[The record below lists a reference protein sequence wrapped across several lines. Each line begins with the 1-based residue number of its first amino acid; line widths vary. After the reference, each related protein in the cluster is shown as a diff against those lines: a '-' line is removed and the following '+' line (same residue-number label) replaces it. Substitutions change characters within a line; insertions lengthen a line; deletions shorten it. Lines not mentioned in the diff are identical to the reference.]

1 MKNKKSIAMAMA
13 AVSTFGA
20 VAPAFANE
28 VKTDINVRLSSG
40 KVLKV
45 KEDGKE
51 VYTRTE
57 IYNTNGTKDRSDD
70 TLKTAFK
77 NVEIVLS
84 KENEKD
90 SYLDEFVLA
99 EKAND
104 VAGVNNAEAQIKTAK
119 TIIAKAKEK
128 GAKVVVKN
136 EAAKIVN
143 GQFKDSKVTV
153 EITNKGSQ
161 KVNTIY
167 VFTGAEGIVDDEVE
181 APAVTGGSLF
191 DEIFSG
197 SFLANTTLDLD
208 SKDYFNI
215 NLMKALIEGNI
226 EKFDIVKDES
236 GVLNADLDVTL
247 YVKGSKKTNADKV
260 ITVTFK
266 NVAKLNKDLL
276 VNLPDV
282 ENSDF
287 SNHWAK
293 EQIVEAMFNK
303 YIDAS
308 STFRP
313 GDSITRAEFVKIVNR
328 VFKVD
333 TTLIDKSLNSGFEDV
348 NPSDWY
354 YAEIK
359 AAARVGYIRGYET
372 STVITDINGVTTEEK
387 VAEFRPNQAIT
398 RQEAA
403 KIIATMINGS
413 EVETAADIVTDFDD
427 DKEIASW
434 ADESV
439 QYLKD
444 NNISNGYKEN
454 GKTVFK
460 PQANINR
467 AEAVVMLL
475 RAVK

>member
-28 VKTDINVRLSSG
+28 VKTEIDVRLSSG

-45 KEDGKE
+45 KEDGKK

-90 SYLDEFVLA
+90 SYSDEFVLA
-99 EKAND
+99 EKATNI
-104 VAGVNNAEAQIKTAK
+104 AEVNNAEAQIKTAK
-119 TIIAKAKEK
+119 TLIAEAKEK

-143 GQFKDSKVTV
+143 GGFKDSKVTV

-161 KVNTIY
+161 KVDATY
-167 VFTGAEGIVDDEVE
+167 VFIGAEGIVDDKVE
-181 APAVTGGSLF
+181 APAVTGASLF

-197 SFLANTTLDLD
+197 SFLANTTLDLN
-208 SKDYFNI
+208 SEDYFNV
-215 NLMKALIEGNI
+215 NLMKALIEANI
-226 EKFDIVKDES
+226 DKFDVFKEES
-236 GVLNADLDVTL
+236 GENNADLDVIL
-247 YVKGSKKTNADKV
+247 FVKGSNQTKEENKV
-260 ITVTFK
+260 ITIKFQNFA
-266 NVAKLNKDLL
+266 NVNKDL
-276 VNLPDV
+276 VVTLPNI

-293 EQIVEAMFNK
+293 EQIVEAMFNNC
-303 YIDAS
+303 IDSS

-313 GDSITRAEFVKIVNR
+313 DDSITRAEFVKIVNR
-328 VFKVD
+328 TFGIK
-333 TTLIDKSLNSGFEDV
+333 TEDKSLNCGFNDV
-348 NPSDWY
+348 NPTDWY
-354 YAEIK
+354 FKDVKI
-359 AAARVGYIRGYET
+359 AAKCGYINGYEDG
-372 STVITDINGVTTEEK
+372 S
-387 VAEFRPNQAIT
+387 FRPNQPIT

-403 KIIATMINGS
+403 KIIAKLHKGKDVEVVEKDINGKP
-413 EVETAADIVTDFDD
+413 VQKDIKTKFNDD
-427 DKEIASW
+427 LDIAVW

-439 QYLKD
+439 EYLTNEK
-444 NNISNGYKEN
+444 IINGYEGN
-454 GKTVFK
+454 VFK
-460 PQANINR
+460 PQNNITR
-467 AEAVVMLL
+467 AEAIVIMS
-475 RAVK
+475 RSIK

>member
-13 AVSTFGA
+13 AVSTLGA

-28 VKTDINVRLSSG
+28 VDAQQIDVNVRLASG
-40 KVLKV
+40 SVL
-45 KEDGKE
+45 KEDGK

-57 IYNTNGTKDRSDD
+57 IYNTNGTKDRNDD
-70 TLKTAFK
+70 TLKTAFQ

-90 SYLDEFVLA
+90 SYLDQFVLA

-247 YVKGSKKTNADKV
+247 YVKGSKKTNEDKV

-276 VNLPDV
+276 VTLPDIA
-282 ENSDF
+282 NSDF

-293 EQIVEAMFNK
+293 EQIVEAMFNS
-303 YIDAS
+303 YVDAS

-328 VFKVD
+328 VFNVELPVGMPKIIMFADVD
-333 TTLIDKSLNSGFEDV
+333 N
-348 NPSDWY
+348 NQWY
-354 YAEIK
+354 GRDIYAAMEE
-359 AAARVGYIRGYET
+359 GYINGYET
-372 STVITDINGVTTEEK
+372 SKVITDANGQTVTET
-387 VAEFRPNQAIT
+387 VREFRPNQPIT

-403 KIIATMINGS
+403 KIIARMVKGE
-413 EVETAADIVTDFDD
+413 EVETDADIKTDFAD
-427 DKEIASW
+427 DKEIANW

-444 NNISNGYKEN
+444 NNISNGYVEN
-454 GKTVFK
+454 GQTVFK
-460 PQANINR
+460 PQANITR
-467 AEAVVMLL
+467 AEALVMLL
-475 RAVK
+475 RSVK